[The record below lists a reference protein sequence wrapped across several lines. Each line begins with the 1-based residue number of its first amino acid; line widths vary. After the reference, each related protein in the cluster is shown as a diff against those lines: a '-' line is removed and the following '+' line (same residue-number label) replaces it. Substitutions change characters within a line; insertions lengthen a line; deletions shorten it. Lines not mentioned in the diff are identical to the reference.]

1 MKRACSK
8 KNEREVE
15 FTNSSVTWEESEKQK
30 QGEDGWKRCCGPSYS
45 RSWLCIYVNTES
57 ACRHQGHFNLL
68 WGSKYILLKTVMAF
82 IYAKSQ
88 SSVGKIH
95 CKRSVRLLWGGSG
108 SDRRGNGSLKDT
120 HKGFWISCYIA
131 FYPINRTAVSEILR
145 GQIAPLSFNARPTNR
160 IQRVFHSKCLG
171 IVLSFQKIGRV
182 IVTGEVSKDSVDI
195 LYYMH
200 DRGFVLMISYLLQ
213 VFLPPCT
220 AVNST

>member
-30 QGEDGWKRCCGPSYS
+30 QGEDGWKRCCGLSYS
-45 RSWLCIYVNTES
+45 LSWLCIYVNTES

-108 SDRRGNGSLKDT
+108 SDRRGNGSRKTRTKVFGLVA
-120 HKGFWISCYIA
+120 ISLFTPSTGQRC
-131 FYPINRTAVSEILR
+131 LR
-145 GQIAPLSFNARPTNR
+145 YWE
-160 IQRVFHSKCLG
+160 
-171 IVLSFQKIGRV
+171 GR
-182 IVTGEVSKDSVDI
+182 
-195 LYYMH
+195 
-200 DRGFVLMISYLLQ
+200 
-213 VFLPPCT
+213 
-220 AVNST
+220 